1 MRVVQYRVLKDL
13 LADVQIPEYIHGFEQ
28 GRSIPQMAQEHS
40 GKRVVISLD
49 IKDFFPS
56 IRHKRV
62 AECFTAL
69 GANPE
74 AADLLAEICTY
85 KAFVPQGALTSPKIS
100 NIVASMT
107 FGPDLKKYCDENG
120 LTLTIYADDVTISH
134 DLEGTEIG
142 FEDKIVKFVSEIL
155 FKYGFRVNRAKT
167 KIMRAHRRQW
177 VCGTV
182 VNEKVNMLRKQRDGL
197 RALVH
202 NCSLRGI
209 TEEAGRIG
217 MSVEKFAH
225 KYLGQL
231 NWYSQ
236 LNPEKGTAL
245 RDTFRELIRSELKQ
259 EPEVILNKL
268 AYDSGVED
276 LEIEVI
282 HEGKNSE
289 SVPF

>member
-13 LADVQIPEYIHGFEQ
+13 LADVQIPDYIHGFEP
-28 GRSIPQMAQEHS
+28 GRSIPAMAQIHS

-62 AECFTAL
+62 TECFTAL

-107 FGPDLKKYCDENG
+107 FGPELKKYCDEKG
-120 LTLTIYADDVTISH
+120 LTMSIYADDVTISH
-134 DLEGTEIG
+134 NLEETPLE
-142 FEDKIVKFVSEIL
+142 FEDAVVNHVTEML
-155 FKYGFRVNRAKT
+155 NRHGFRVNRAKT

-177 VCGTV
+177 VCGAV
-182 VNEKVNMLRKQRDGL
+182 VNTRVNMLRKQRDNL
-197 RALVH
+197 RAIVY
-202 NCSLRGI
+202 NCSKRGI
-209 TEEAGRIG
+209 FEEAARAG
-217 MSVEKFAH
+217 MPPEKFAQ

-231 NWYSQ
+231 NWFCQ
-236 LNPEKGTAL
+236 LNPEKGAIL
-245 RDTFRELIRSELKQ
+245 RTSFMEMIKNELKE

-268 AYDSGVED
+268 SYDSGIEDMEVEV
-276 LEIEVI
+276 L
-282 HEGKNSE
+282 HEGKNADT
-289 SVPF
+289 VPF